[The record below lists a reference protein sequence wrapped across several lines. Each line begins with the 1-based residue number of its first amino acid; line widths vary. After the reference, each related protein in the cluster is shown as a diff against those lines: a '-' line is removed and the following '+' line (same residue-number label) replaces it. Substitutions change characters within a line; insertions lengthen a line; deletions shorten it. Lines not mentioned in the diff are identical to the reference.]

1 MFISTLWCLRSN
13 NVGNLDRSVQH
24 LSVTGINL
32 ECMCQLLWLCF
43 VNHRNVYNSDLEFV
57 MYDMKKK
64 TLQPHKQRHG
74 AYSAPTVYSNTIP
87 GPPVALDTRWSA
99 PTHSSMSTT
108 LQCTQLST
116 SLNSGSSAHPC
127 HNLLWPTSI
136 PPTSNTTRVSHL
148 GVRNFELQSVNAVG
162 LSQSFQDQQLT
173 FQTKEESRTRT
184 RNYKA
189 RQLYSCNSE

>member
-1 MFISTLWCLRSN
+1 
-13 NVGNLDRSVQH
+13 
-24 LSVTGINL
+24 
-32 ECMCQLLWLCF
+32 MCQLLWLCF
-43 VNHRNVYNSDLEFV
+43 VNQDSVYNSDLEFV
-57 MYDMKKK
+57 MYEMKQQNSAATQTKARG
-64 TLQPHKQRHG
+64 LQS
-74 AYSAPTVYSNTIP
+74 AYCLQQHHPW
-87 GPPVALDTRWSA
+87 PPVALDTRWSA

-184 RNYKA
+184 RNYEV